1 MVQQHMILYQAI
13 SCNWCV
19 GTNNAVTF
27 YPYRNKIRRK
37 VGLFVPC
44 FISLHLTRNKI
55 SNMLSGI
62 SDVKKNQFLLIKY
75 YIIRKTFWG
84 HHVTNAATK
93 PLCQHFKI
101 GVAFYFGTSSYNTMT
116 SCFIYQDRLSLLK
129 QFPSI
134 AR

>member
-1 MVQQHMILYQAI
+1 MVQQRMILYQAI

-62 SDVKKNQFLLIKY
+62 SNVKKNQFF
-75 YIIRKTFWG
+75 T
-84 HHVTNAATK
+84 H
-93 PLCQHFKI
+93 
-101 GVAFYFGTSSYNTMT
+101 
-116 SCFIYQDRLSLLK
+116 
-129 QFPSI
+129 
-134 AR
+134 